1 MLREAS
7 DDGWAGREETTLV
20 CGFGSLSRRPQL
32 LTAPQEHIAA
42 QHSARIAACPARDGE
57 GAGAADDARDTE
69 RSEG

>member
-42 QHSARIAACPARDGE
+42 PLGPTAAHCCPASDGE
-57 GAGAADDARDTE
+57 GAGTITID
-69 RSEG
+69 